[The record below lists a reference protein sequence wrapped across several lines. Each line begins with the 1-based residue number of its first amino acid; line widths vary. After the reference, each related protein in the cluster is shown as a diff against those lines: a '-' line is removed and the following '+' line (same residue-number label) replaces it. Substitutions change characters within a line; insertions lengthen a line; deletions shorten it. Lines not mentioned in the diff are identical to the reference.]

1 MTRAIFFE
9 TILPILILASAVV
22 FVTKVYKYLI
32 TKRDSLS
39 EEEKQLKPLHVEYG
53 GGRFGSTNL
62 SMPFV
67 RLAIYSDF
75 IIISYV
81 KKIRLALSDI
91 RGVEVKNHIISNG
104 VHIYHFR
111 LDLPQIIIWSTNCA
125 RLKGLIEIKI
135 EMHKQLQK

>member
-9 TILPILILASAVV
+9 TILPYLVLASAVV

-32 TKRDSLS
+32 RKRDSLS
-39 EEEKQLKPLHVEYG
+39 EEEKQLKPEHVEYG

-62 SMPFV
+62 SIPFV

-81 KKIRLALSDI
+81 KKIRLALSDV
-91 RGVEVKNHIISNG
+91 RGVEVKITYFPMEYTFTISDWT
-104 VHIYHFR
+104 YHR
-111 LDLPQIIIWSTNCA
+111 
-125 RLKGLIEIKI
+125 
-135 EMHKQLQK
+135 